1 MEKLINNVMIKISNC
16 KGYKC
21 SYLLIMRKF
30 ACSSTVTFTSLESMA
45 YTTSLSLLLLLL
57 LIFFFFLFVLAD
69 MINPHNS
76 AKNIGTIQVIC
87 KERSNN
93 KAIWDLAK
101 GRHQDLLPLYLVLLT
116 NVYYQIQYG
125 DSSLLTLDN
134 TPYKF
139 PQGNTIVTSKP
150 CAKGGPLCQSPQ
162 QNLKPINPLCRLPW
176 MHGSLRHHY
185 RPNEVDAIV
194 TTVMNNVVWS
204 VTDSHH
210 LHYYNSP
217 TQSFKILKI
226 LVYFQLL
233 RNKEI
238 NIENLTKIKQSI
250 NFESH

>member
-1 MEKLINNVMIKISNC
+1 MPNLRNYTKQLPQEISFYPDYFERPEANSQKQEPLTNNSTHGHAKCITMEKLINNVMIKISNC
-16 KGYKC
+16 KGFKC

-101 GRHQDLLPLYLVLLT
+101 GRHQDLLPLYLVLVT
-116 NVYYQIQYG
+116 NVYYQFQYG

-150 CAKGGPLCQSPQ
+150 CTNGGPTVSITSTKPQ
-162 QNLKPINPLCRLPW
+162 ANQPFMQASLNAWFTKTPL
-176 MHGSLRHHY
+176 
-185 RPNEVDAIV
+185 
-194 TTVMNNVVWS
+194 
-204 VTDSHH
+204 
-210 LHYYNSP
+210 P
-217 TQSFKILKI
+217 T
-226 LVYFQLL
+226 
-233 RNKEI
+233 
-238 NIENLTKIKQSI
+238 
-250 NFESH
+250 